1 MRSQLPL
8 HTLAAHDGKVLAL
21 AAGEGVLLSSGSDG
35 IVRKFSLPSLE
46 QRWMVAPPNVNNSS
60 R

>member
-8 HTLAAHDGKVLAL
+8 HTLAAHDGKALAL

-46 QRWMVAPPNVNNSS
+46 
-60 R
+60 